1 MKRKPF
7 PHQMENA
14 KELLGLIHTDEHELG
29 YLNEPPNYKAA
40 LSDPVSDKWIE
51 AMNAEMQS
59 MKDNQVCSYVNSS
72 QIEPVAEP
80 VADGIPADVNTA
92 KEGVDCEDCD
102 IMSSPEEY
110 SQWLSKNVYEVGE
123 SCDAIT
129 DEYLYGDLF
138 GDNVEV
144 REAITKLANTENIAT
159 PEILLT
165 QKEVLTPSI
174 VSPYMNRKT
183 DVLSKITKTE
193 FVVANSLFAM
203 KGDKIFTMDLMRF
216 RVNLIRFTLDLMIFT
231 LDLMRFTM
239 DLMRFTLDLI
249 ENAFEASFGE
259 FTLYGCR
266 LNLETLS
273 PGLFL
278 DSEVIDYWGAILNY
292 EERFRVDDSKSRH
305 FFPTGCIFNGNEGG
319 KGLEGIDLKKLF
331 SRYLK
336 MHGHARHSVVARV
349 KQTIP
354 SLKWKTMQNVRDC
367 GLFTIVHMEYFNGGR
382 ISEFDFGLAV
392 ESQDQLDM
400 LRRLRF
406 KFATKILLHEVNL
419 QSEKM
424 IKYAKEFGEKC
435 ASEMMKLVSDA
446 FKNREEHDRI

>member
-1 MKRKPF
+1 MGIIMLKVTVPI
-7 PHQMENA
+7 
-14 KELLGLIHTDEHELG
+14 GD
-29 YLNEPPNYKAA
+29 
-40 LSDPVSDKWIE
+40 
-51 AMNAEMQS
+51 
-59 MKDNQVCSYVNSS
+59 SS

-174 VSPYMNRKT
+174 VSPYMNRRKT
-183 DVLSKITKTE
+183 NVLSKITKTE

-203 KGDKIFTMDLMRF
+203 EGDK
-216 RVNLIRFTLDLMIFT
+216 
-231 LDLMRFTM
+231 
-239 DLMRFTLDLI
+239 I